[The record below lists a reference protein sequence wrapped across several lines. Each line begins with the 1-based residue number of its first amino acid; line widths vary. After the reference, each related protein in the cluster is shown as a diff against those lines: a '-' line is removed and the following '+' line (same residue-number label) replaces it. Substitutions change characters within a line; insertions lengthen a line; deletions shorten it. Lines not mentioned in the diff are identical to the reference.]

1 MGKFINW
8 LKKFGFN
15 EKQAKRIAAKYPKTK
30 VKMPGV
36 EGVIMRKKDKDQFML
51 LNSALSY
58 DPNISKYA
66 VRRVGVDGR
75 YYHLLREY
83 QLLDKEIART
93 AKQIYEGNLIVSAEQ
108 LKHWKTNLDKW
119 KRTQKDLNEL
129 TNKFKT
135 QKIDPKEAY
144 FNYEKKLKEH
154 RQHPDATDP
163 HQPQT
168 MEELGYE
175 IEYLKRE
182 ADDLAK
188 SALEAADDA
197 KLLDEAGELNLGK
210 VLAKQQKD
218 YIDLQKDGMRR
229 AIARPFLLE
238 MDKKGIIKLRN
249 DFRNMLDK
257 STDLQTGGFD
267 KLNYPDVNDMF
278 KYHFGD
284 ENWKAIDDIMYE
296 IDNTDIYTKAGK
308 EKLVK
313 RIEENLKKI
322 NDSNIG
328 GDIVEGKVVDVV
340 KAKNVYSPAK
350 AGNYM
355 TQEKITKRIEEL
367 DEIMNNIAYGDEGW
381 VANASKAE
389 KDHQLKQY
397 AKESEQYQKL
407 LKKENFP
414 SDVTPPLEVSGIDDT
429 LKSDFEVI
437 SGDSKKGKEISEKLG
452 ITSRPGYPI
461 TETGKP
467 DLKLVPKSS
476 PDEIYRAQLKKKL
489 MEAPDFSKTQ
499 MTDADMDFML
509 QDVTVADSGEVAL
522 AKAKKRAVEFEAK
535 KKKEAMDQAWKEA
548 TEGMPTSGSVDDLKK
563 WLSTKHAGKKRDSLN
578 IRIMKNF
585 NEPLDDVDLAHEGYS
600 IQEIQVLKN
609 ARKRLET
616 GEETHPNEALMR
628 EKELL
633 ADEAGVDVDELTLA
647 IDWGD
652 MTPGNASG
660 GLPRRRYAFGSK
672 GELTDLLQRLKQVQM
687 GEGIYADY
695 SSSNRKAMQR
705 VLTNR
710 INVLLGP

>member
-1 MGKFINW
+1 MGKFIAW

-15 EKQAKRIAAKYPKTK
+15 EKQARRIAAKYPKTK

-83 QLLDKEIART
+83 ELLDKEIART
-93 AKQIYEGNLIVSAEQ
+93 AKQIYEGNLIVSADQ
-108 LKHWKTNLDKW
+108 LKHWQANLDKW
-119 KRTQKDLNEL
+119 KRTQKELNEL
-129 TNKFKT
+129 TNKFKK
-135 QKIDPKEAY
+135 QNIDPKDAY

-188 SALEAADDA
+188 SALEAAEDA
-197 KLLDEAGELNLGK
+197 KVLDEAGEFNLGK
-210 VLAKQQKD
+210 ILAKQQKD

-308 EKLVK
+308 EKLIK
-313 RIEENLKKI
+313 KIEENLKKI
-322 NDSNIG
+322 SDANIG

-340 KAKNVYSPAK
+340 KAKNVSSPAK

-355 TQEKITKRIEEL
+355 TQEKIKKRIEEI

-397 AKESEQYQKL
+397 AKESENYQKL
-407 LKKENFP
+407 LAPENFP
-414 SDVTPPLEVSGIDDT
+414 SDVKPPMLSKPKLT
-429 LKSDFEVI
+429 KSD
-437 SGDSKKGKEISEKLG
+437 
-452 ITSRPGYPI
+452 
-461 TETGKP
+461 
-467 DLKLVPKSS
+467 LKVVPEST
-476 PDEIYRAQLKKKL
+476 PDEKYRAKLKKKL
-489 MEAPDFSKTQ
+489 MESPDFTKTE

-509 QDVTVADSGEVAL
+509 QDVKASDSGEVAL

-548 TEGMPTSGSVDDLKK
+548 TEGMPTSGSIDDLKA
-563 WLSTKHAGKKRDSLN
+563 WIATKTTKGKKKDRLN
-578 IRIMKNF
+578 IRLMKNF
-585 NEPLDDVDLAHEGYS
+585 DQELDDITLGKEGYNL
-600 IQEIQVLKN
+600 QEIGILKR
-609 ARKRLET
+609 AREVMKR
-616 GEETHPNEALMR
+616 GDATHPDDALTWVRGEM
-628 EKELL
+628 
-633 ADEAGVDVDELTLA
+633 ADEAGEDITEFMIDF
-647 IDWGD
+647 DWGD
-652 MTPGNASG
+652 GGGNAHG
-660 GLPRRRYAFGSK
+660 GLPRRRYAFGSP
-672 GELTDLLQRLKQVQM
+672 GELTELLERLKMVQS
-687 GEGIYADY
+687 GTGIYADY
-695 SSSNRKAMQR
+695 SSANRKSMQIS
-705 VLTNR
+705 LTSR
-710 INVLLGP
+710 INALLGN